1 MHGWYILALHLYLAA
16 AKTVNIDKERGL
28 GCGTKLK
35 AALLEQIKRKEISPL
50 CGPAASAVSVRAT
63 A

>member
-35 AALLEQIKRKEISPL
+35 AALLEQIK
-50 CGPAASAVSVRAT
+50 
-63 A
+63 